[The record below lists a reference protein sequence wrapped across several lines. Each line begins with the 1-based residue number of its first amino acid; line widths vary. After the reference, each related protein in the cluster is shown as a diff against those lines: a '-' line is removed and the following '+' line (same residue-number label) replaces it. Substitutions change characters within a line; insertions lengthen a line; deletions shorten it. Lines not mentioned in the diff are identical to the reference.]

1 MVMKLYPVVLIAQLK
16 LAKTNDPYKRKR
28 PDHPGLVEIENITLN
43 LAGIKT
49 HSAAQLANS

>member
-1 MVMKLYPVVLIAQLK
+1 MVMRLYPVVLIAQWK

-28 PDHPGLVEIENITLN
+28 PNHPILVEIENITLN
-43 LAGIKT
+43 LAGTKI